1 MKLMEKTV
9 ERRMYFLVP
18 YNISPIQA
26 GIQAGHALVEYAQ
39 DHFPDNDYQDFAKNH
54 KTFIILNG
62 GTSSSME
69 MHNETLELL
78 GVKHGTFREPDLNN
92 MLSGICFL
100 LEDKHFGFDINLDLL
115 LDAMITEKI
124 ECMQDIEYYFSKKHI
139 RIALKEPIEYLE
151 LNNPNWKTDLFLKRW
166 IKRFR
171 LA

>member
-1 MKLMEKTV
+1 MEK

-18 YNISPIQA
+18 YQLSNTIHA
-26 GIQAGHALVEYAQ
+26 GIQAGHALVEYIQ
-39 DHFPDNDYQDFAKNH
+39 KYFPDTEYQDFAENH

-69 MHNETLELL
+69 IHKETLEALD
-78 GVKHGTFREPDLNN
+78 VKHGIFREPDLNN

-124 ECMQDIEYYFSKKHI
+124 ECMGDIEYYFSKKHI

-151 LNNPNWKTDLFLKRW
+151 KNNPNWKTDLFLKRW
-166 IKRFR
+166 IKKFR